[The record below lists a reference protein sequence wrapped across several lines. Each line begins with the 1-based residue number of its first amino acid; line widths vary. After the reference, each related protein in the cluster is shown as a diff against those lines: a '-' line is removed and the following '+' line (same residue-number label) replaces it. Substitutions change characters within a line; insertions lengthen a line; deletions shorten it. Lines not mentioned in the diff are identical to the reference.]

1 MAEANRKGGG
11 LGRGTI
17 GGKKRM
23 KGGGLGLEVC
33 RNWWQQK
40 TNKVGFTLWQQKIP
54 GGKLGVEPGGKPSG
68 LKEPPRACKTL
79 PDHDRLGY
87 ID

>member
-1 MAEANRKGGG
+1 MA
-11 LGRGTI
+11 
-17 GGKKRM
+17 KKHM
-23 KGGGLGLEVC
+23 NGGGLGLVVTKKEE
-33 RNWWQQK
+33 
-40 TNKVGFTLWQQKIP
+40 VGFTLWQQKIP

-87 ID
+87 IV